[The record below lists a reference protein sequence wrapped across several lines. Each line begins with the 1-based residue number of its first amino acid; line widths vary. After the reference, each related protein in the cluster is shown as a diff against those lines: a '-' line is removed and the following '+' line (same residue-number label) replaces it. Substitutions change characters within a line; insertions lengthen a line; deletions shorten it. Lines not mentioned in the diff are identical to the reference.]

1 MVSIAETINVKLAIF
16 VTIYEKTQ
24 MNDERIAFKQ
34 DTSCTLTKSV
44 SVSNEACDNVTERIS
59 I

>member
-1 MVSIAETINVKLAIF
+1 MVSIAETINVKLTIF

-34 DTSCTLTKSV
+34 DTSCTLTTSV